1 MVSATADTGHG
12 LQPVGQAGRLRRDLL
27 TNPVVSEIA
36 HAHKVSAAQILL
48 AWVIRQPGV
57 IAIPKAAN
65 VAHVEQN
72 AAALNMTLSD
82 EELMLLDSAF
92 PAPAAKTPLD
102 MA

>member
-12 LQPVGQAGRLRRDLL
+12 LQSVTRAGRLRSDLL

-36 HAHKVSAAQILL
+36 HAHKASVAQILL

-82 EELMLLDSAF
+82 EELMLLDSVF
-92 PAPAAKTPLD
+92 PAPAGKTPLD